1 MTSKLDRKDLKDI
14 LSRVV
19 QRLKK
24 EQAPQQGCMFGD
36 GGCDVTTLYAVGE
49 EGGAWTALS

>member
-49 EGGAWTALS
+49 EG